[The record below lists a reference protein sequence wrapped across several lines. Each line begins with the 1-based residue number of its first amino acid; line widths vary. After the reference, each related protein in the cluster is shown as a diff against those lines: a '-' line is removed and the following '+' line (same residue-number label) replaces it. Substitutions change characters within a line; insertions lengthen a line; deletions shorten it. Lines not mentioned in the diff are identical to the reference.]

1 MTVAQSAEISLAFLA
16 LCGMLAL
23 DFQTSDADLETSC
36 LSQLLISGSMS
47 MGRSSRDP
55 AASILKSEHTVESER
70 SSRTTR
76 TSRINAREGATEDIW
91 ERLKNKGLKT
101 DDSSLRKRHMDVWRH
116 GYKARKDGLP

>member
-1 MTVAQSAEISLAFLA
+1 M
-16 LCGMLAL
+16 
-23 DFQTSDADLETSC
+23 
-36 LSQLLISGSMS
+36 LISGSMS